1 MTQVS
6 VDVKALAE
14 LARLEVSAEEL
25 ARLETQLPGI
35 LEFVRAI
42 ESASTEGVAE
52 TPVLKN
58 VMREDTGAYES
69 GIHTEELLA
78 AAPQAKNGRIVV
90 KQVISRKTN
99 AQTDQPKN

>member
-14 LARLEVSAEEL
+14 LARLEVSADEL
-25 ARLETQLPGI
+25 ARLEKQLPDI

-42 ESASTEGVAE
+42 ESVSTDGVSEA
-52 TPVLKN
+52 PVLKN
-58 VMREDTGAYES
+58 LMRADADPHES

-78 AAPQAKNGRIVV
+78 AAPQAKNGKIVV
-90 KQVISRKTN
+90 KQVISRK
-99 AQTDQPKN
+99 KS